1 MWSRKALIS
10 TVIALA
16 VPAAALEPPT
26 QAELASYLRDG
37 SYAQRLANA
46 RALGNHIFD
55 PALLAGFRSRL
66 LERRAKLASR
76 AGVVPT
82 EELELPSGRTGGLP
96 SRGAVS
102 VFALLIDFSDFPAVN
117 SPAVIGSKLFGDG
130 DGGYPYESL
139 RNYYRR
145 ASYGRLEIGGSV
157 LGWYRPAATRASM
170 AMTTTAREALIRE
183 ALTAFDAQGHDFSRY
198 DNDGNGVID
207 YFVVVWAGPNNGWGN
222 FWWGYQTSFSSALTL
237 DGKRLSGAKYSWQWE
252 ARNWPGAYDQIVVM
266 HETGHALGLPDY
278 YDYDAATGPR
288 GGVGGLDMMDANR
301 GDHNGFSKMLL
312 DWIEPRSFV
321 YGTSGFTL
329 GASGGAAEALIAMPE
344 FEEVRPFDE
353 FFLIQNRTRTG
364 NDAGLAGDG
373 LLIWHVDARL
383 NAAGTNF
390 LYDNSYTEHKLLR
403 LMEADGLEQIERGY
417 AANAGD
423 YYTAGRAFSP
433 LTLPASHRYDG
444 TSPGLTIDAI
454 GPSGPSMSLR
464 ADIHYT
470 LFPPSDAALTRLE
483 SDFIFFVEFIDKLTW
498 KDDARNHTRIASYLI
513 YKRPQDRGE
522 DAFVLLDEIPAEASP
537 VYEVKG
543 LKKDQRYVYRIIA
556 IDLNGVESESA
567 EAGL

>member
-10 TVIALA
+10 AVIALA

-26 QAELASYLRDG
+26 QAELNTYLRDG

-46 RALGNHIFD
+46 RFLGNHAFD

-66 LERRAKLASR
+66 LARRGELLPS
-76 AGVVPT
+76 GSVVPAGG
-82 EELELPSGRTGGLP
+82 LELPSGRTGCLP

-117 SPAVIGSKLFGDG
+117 TPAVIASKLFGDG

-145 ASYGRLEIGGSV
+145 SSYGQLEIGGSV
-157 LGWYRPAATRASM
+157 LGWYRPAATRASL
-170 AMTTTAREALIRE
+170 AMTTAAREALIRE

-198 DNDGNGVID
+198 DNDGNGRID
-207 YFVVVWAGPNNGWGN
+207 YFIVVWAGPNNGWGN
-222 FWWGYQTSFSSALTL
+222 FWWGYQTSFGSSFTL
-237 DGKRLSGAKYSWQWE
+237 DGKLLTGAKYSWQWE
-252 ARNWPGAYDQIVVM
+252 ARNWPGAYDQVVVM

-278 YDYDAATGPR
+278 YDYDAAAGPR
-288 GGVGGLDMMDANR
+288 GGLGGLDMMDANR

-312 DWIEPRSFV
+312 DWIEPRVFV
-321 YGTSGFTL
+321 NGTSGFGL
-329 GASGGAAEALIAMPE
+329 GASGAAAEALIVMPE
-344 FEEVRPFDE
+344 FEAEQPFGE
-353 FFLIQNRTRTG
+353 FFLVQNRTRTG
-364 NDAGLAGDG
+364 NDAALAGDG

-390 LYDNSYTEHKLLR
+390 LFDNSYTEHKLLR

-423 YYTAGRAFSP
+423 YYTAGRTFSP

-444 TSPGLTIDAI
+444 TSPGLTVDSI

-470 LFPPSDAALTRLE
+470 LFPPAGAVLTRLE
-483 SDFIFFVEFIDKLTW
+483 SDFIFFIEYIDKLTW
-498 KDDARNHTRIASYLI
+498 RDDPRNHTRIASYRI
-513 YKRPQDRGE
+513 FKRPQDRGE
-522 DAFVLLDEIPAEASP
+522 DAFVLQAEIPAEASP
-537 VYEVKG
+537 VYEIKG

-556 IDLNGVESESA
+556 IDIHGVESEAA